1 MAFRL
6 LGNCPEVEFTPE
18 VETLDHFTSQEG
30 IQKKDKTVT
39 VKAGG
44 TLRIVMDELVAD
56 NLALVLGGVVSETT
70 SGIKEI
76 DILAD
81 TVIAAKVRVVGT
93 NDVGRK
99 ITADFNRVEFTP
111 SSALS
116 LISEEFATFE
126 ATGEVLA
133 VAGKFGIITFADPGT
148 AGDTPPD
155 IENYTILK
163 GVVSIEVIP

>member
-30 IQKKDKTVT
+30 VQKKDKTVPL
-39 VKAGG
+39 KSSG

-56 NLALVLGGVVSETT
+56 NLALVIGGEVSTNT
-70 SGIKEI
+70 AGDKEV
-76 DILAD
+76 DILAN

-133 VAGKFGIITFADPGT
+133 VAGKFGIITFANPGT

-163 GVVSIEVIP
+163 GIVSIELIP